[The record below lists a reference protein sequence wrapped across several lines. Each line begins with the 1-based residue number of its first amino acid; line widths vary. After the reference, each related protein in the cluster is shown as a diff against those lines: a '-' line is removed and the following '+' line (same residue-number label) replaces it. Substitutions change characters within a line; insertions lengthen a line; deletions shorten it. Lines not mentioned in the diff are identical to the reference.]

1 MITDKIIEQ
10 EMKAQ
15 EIMMTIMENTM
26 NQETLNGD
34 AATEGS
40 VAQLM
45 QRNTTIQNNITMANN
60 SIMTQTT
67 TVEGQETDNTT
78 NQATL
83 DTLRMMIDMT
93 AAPTDFFAINSQA
106 ITFDNFVMG
115 RAPIADT

>member
-15 EIMMTIMENTM
+15 AIMMTIMENTM

-45 QRNTTIQNNITMANN
+45 QRNTTI
-60 SIMTQTT
+60 
-67 TVEGQETDNTT
+67 
-78 NQATL
+78 
-83 DTLRMMIDMT
+83 
-93 AAPTDFFAINSQA
+93 
-106 ITFDNFVMG
+106 
-115 RAPIADT
+115 